1 MWLRADNKALLEP
14 AAAMSKKTKTD
25 KAAGAGNAVA
35 GNPQGP

>member
-1 MWLRADNKALLEP
+1 
-14 AAAMSKKTKTD
+14 MSKKTKTD